1 MSKKKNKIQ
10 NSDMDKM
17 KESTCVEL
25 DSQDTLEE
33 NCNHSEDTVCDTN
46 ENKVEDTL
54 TEKESIKEIDT
65 VELHKNEEKE
75 HKPKPV
81 ICPYKGSVITLYN
94 TPIYQNAI
102 SKVPMKRVSGKFY
115 FYDDAI
121 INRRVRITVHNNI
134 ESKNRNPSLILGY
147 IDLM

>member
-10 NSDMDKM
+10 NSDMDKI
-17 KESTCVEL
+17 KESIYAEW
-25 DSQDTLEE
+25 
-33 NCNHSEDTVCDTN
+33 HSEDA
-46 ENKVEDTL
+46 L

-65 VELHKNEEKE
+65 VESHKNEEKK

-102 SKVPMKRVSGKFY
+102 SKAPMKRVSGKFY